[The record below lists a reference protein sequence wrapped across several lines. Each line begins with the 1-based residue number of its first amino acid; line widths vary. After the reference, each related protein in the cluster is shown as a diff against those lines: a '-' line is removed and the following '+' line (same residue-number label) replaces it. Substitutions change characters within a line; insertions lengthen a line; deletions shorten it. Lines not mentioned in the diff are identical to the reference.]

1 MKKISLLLITFSISA
16 MLMAQQK
23 LAATQQAVQ
32 QTVIK
37 LFDAFSTVDTAALK
51 QYSTADIKFYEY
63 GQVWT
68 LDTMIQKMIPLM
80 KVADYKRTNKLDFVS
95 TTINR
100 NIAWATYHLQSEITR
115 NTKTDLVKWMETVI
129 LVKEKNQWKIKVLHS
144 TLVKRN

>member
-1 MKKISLLLITFSISA
+1 MKKLILFFAAILFTG
-16 MLMAQQK
+16 LVQAQEPLSK
-23 LAATQQAVQ
+23 SQQAVQ
-32 QTVIK
+32 QSIQK
-37 LFDAFSTVDTAALK
+37 MFDALSTSDTAGLK

-68 LDTMIQKMIPLM
+68 IDTMIQKMIPLM

-100 NIAWATYHLQSEITR
+100 NIAWATYRLQSEITR
-115 NTKTDLVKWMETVI
+115 NTKIDLVKWMETVI